1 MLQANKLT
9 FTIKRDPRSYEEFF
23 MVIYTGTQYTS
34 FYTKHFSNCLSD
46 TVKVELDVAYN
57 FVLRTRMVNEN
68 SNYTINV
75 HQDFSSK
82 ANDLLVIILVSVGF
96 SISMSCTILC
106 AILV

>member
-9 FTIKRDPRSYEEFF
+9 LTIERDPRSYEEFF
-23 MVIYTGTQYTS
+23 MVIYTGTEYTS
-34 FYTKHFSNCLSD
+34 FHTKHFSNCLSD
-46 TVKVELDVAYN
+46 TVKVEFDVVYN

-82 ANDLLVIILVSVGF
+82 VNDLLVLILVSVGF
-96 SISMSCTILC
+96 
-106 AILV
+106 